1 MGNDVTTL
9 RGMKSMGKQKRDMK
23 SVGKRK
29 RRMKSMGKRKRGMKS
44 MGKRNVAL
52 KHNNCKIIIA
62 RALYDIKLWKIHGGE
77 LR

>member
-1 MGNDVTTL
+1 MGNDETTL
-9 RGMKSMGKQKRDMK
+9 RGMKSMGRKQKRDMK

-29 RRMKSMGKRKRGMKS
+29 RRMKS

-62 RALYDIKLWKIHGGE
+62 RALYDIKLWKIHDGE